1 MKKRSYPPLATN
13 LKRFASGVFIVTLFS
28 VTSIF
33 AQKGEW
39 RKSFPVDKKDL
50 GTPVDNPYFLL
61 TPTARLHY
69 QHGKVKLTRT
79 VVNVSK
85 TVDSVAVAMVEDREE
100 RDGKLVEVSW
110 DFYAMDKTTQD
121 VYYFGEDVN
130 NYEAGKGVSHEG
142 SWLSG
147 VGGASIGLIMP
158 GEPKVGDKFY
168 EELGPNTG
176 MDRAEIVGTNEKVKT
191 PAGTFEHCVHVKETS
206 PKEKG
211 MVDHKW
217 YAPGVGLV
225 KDNDLVLVKIEEVKI
240 APVDV
245 DDKR

>member
-1 MKKRSYPPLATN
+1 MDR
-13 LKRFASGVFIVTLFS
+13 ASICERLGVVLLLMLFFVS
-28 VTSIF
+28 SLL
-33 AQKGEW
+33 AQKAGW
-39 RKSFPVDKKDL
+39 RESFSVDKKNL
-50 GTPVDNPYFLL
+50 GIPVDQPYFFL

-69 QHGKVKLTRT
+69 KHGKANLTRS
-79 VVNVSK
+79 VFDIAK
-85 TVDSVAVAMVEDREE
+85 TVDSVSVAVVEDREE
-100 RDGKLVEVSW
+100 KGGKLLEVSR
-110 DFYAMDKTTQD
+110 DYYAMDKTTQD
-121 VYYFGEDVN
+121 VYYFGENVN

-147 VGGASIGLIMP
+147 VGGASFGLIMP

-176 MDRAEIVGTNEKVKT
+176 MDRAEIVGINEKVKT
-191 PAGTFEHCVHVKETS
+191 PAGTFEHCVYVKETS

-211 MVDHKW
+211 SVDHKW
-217 YAPGVGLV
+217 YAPGVGMV
-225 KDNDLVLVKIEEVKI
+225 RNNDLVLVKIEEVKI